1 MSIITGRV
9 YADKVHENVQL
20 ASVSSSFLFIFPFF
34 MCSVSHCPCRFF
46 SLKMIES
53 THKGVNRIQTHKRF
67 KETVIYY
74 DIDNAMQIVTEIP
87 FFRN

>member
-1 MSIITGRV
+1 MSIVTGRV

-20 ASVSSSFLFIFPFF
+20 ASVSSLKKYISLFYMF
-34 MCSVSHCPCRFF
+34 SVTVRVDLF
-46 SLKMIES
+46 SQRIES

-67 KETVIYY
+67 KGTLIYH
-74 DIDNAMQIVTEIP
+74 DIDNTMQIFREIP